1 MLKGKKIILST
12 MLSFTEPLTGISN
25 VMFSLKYPNQLFKY
39 SDVLIT
45 RLHKI
50 FVNIEISV

>member
-39 SDVLIT
+39 SDVT